1 MLFSPSRA
9 FPYLY
14 ETTHLLSF
22 LSSGCAALCLY
33 LCPGVPQHRQIP
45 CHRLPHEVPARR
57 WAGST
62 KYYPWVRVFA
72 NIILLVM
79 ALFLPFSPLP
89 LPSPLL
95 ESDCRKR
102 HRKETWLPGKMLIAG
117 LDGQELWGRMLC
129 WAHSVTIFLDT
140 DASSFFFFRVLLKH
154 ITIQTKEHSHFN
166 LLIFQKEAFCLPYP
180 KTMEIIGK
188 MFQIDFFFQF

>member
-1 MLFSPSRA
+1 MLFFPWCA
-9 FPYLY
+9 FPHLY

-33 LCPGVPQHRQIP
+33 LCPGIPQHRQIP

-79 ALFLPFSPLP
+79 ALFLPLSPLLP

-102 HRKETWLPGKMLIAG
+102 RRKETWLPGKMLTVG
-117 LDGQELWGRMLC
+117 LDGQELWGKMLC
-129 WAHSVTIFLDT
+129 WAHSVTISLDT
-140 DASSFFFFRVLLKH
+140 NASSFFFFFFRVVVTH
-154 ITIQTKEHSHFN
+154 I
-166 LLIFQKEAFCLPYP
+166 YP
-180 KTMEIIGK
+180 N
-188 MFQIDFFFQF
+188 